1 MADIIVSGAKKER
14 EFRGKSC
21 CYYRDRGVIV
31 EFLVEKALI
40 VSSTE
45 VAAAAAASAT
55 VTVVKQENQ
64 EEEEVKLIQSGFV
77 H

>member
-40 VSSTE
+40 VSSAE
-45 VAAAAAASAT
+45 ASAT
-55 VTVVKQENQ
+55 VVVVK
-64 EEEEVKLIQSGFV
+64 EEVKLIQSGFV

>member
-40 VSSTE
+40 VSPAEAT
-45 VAAAAAASAT
+45 SAF
-55 VTVVKQENQ
+55 VVVV
-64 EEEEVKLIQSGFV
+64 EEEVKLIQSGFV

>member
-31 EFLVEKALI
+31 EFLVEKVLI
-40 VSSTE
+40 VSSAE
-45 VAAAAAASAT
+45 AASAET
-55 VTVVKQENQ
+55 ATVVVV
-64 EEEEVKLIQSGFV
+64 EEEVKLIQSGFV